1 MRYMLDPNAV
11 SHLIKAH
18 PTLFK
23 SEKDRNQGTQNRDT
37 KEKAMPAPDTDK
49 IFAGSIPK
57 LYNDYMVPLIF
68 EPYAADL
75 TSRLASRSALHPLG
89 RVLEIAAGTG
99 VVTRKLAA
107 SLTESVSI
115 VATDLNQAMLD
126 LASSVGTAR
135 PVEWRQADAMQ
146 LPFDDAVFDAVVC
159 QFGVMFFPDKAK
171 AFSEA
176 RRVLKPG
183 GVFLFNA
190 WDRIEE
196 SEFAHTV
203 SEAMASFFPA
213 DPPRFMARTPHG
225 YHDVAV
231 IAQDLKQAGFSKSLQ
246 ITTVAARSQAASA
259 RIPAVAFCQGT
270 PLRSEIE
277 ARDKSSLAEATDV
290 AEEALAQRFGRG
302 AVDGKIQAHV
312 ATIER

>member
-1 MRYMLDPNAV
+1 
-11 SHLIKAH
+11 
-18 PTLFK
+18 
-23 SEKDRNQGTQNRDT
+23 
-37 KEKAMPAPDTDK
+37 MPAPDTDK

-75 TSRLASRSALHPLG
+75 ASRLVSRRLS

-107 SLTESVSI
+107 ALPAGISI

-126 LASSVGTAR
+126 LASSIGTAR
-135 PVEWRQADAMQ
+135 PVKWRQADAMQ

-225 YHDVAV
+225 YHDVAT
-231 IAQDLKQAGFSKSLQ
+231 IAQDLRHGGFTTSPQ
-246 ITTVAARSQAASA
+246 INTVAARSQAASA
-259 RIPAVAFCQGT
+259 RIPAVAFCQRT

-277 ARDKSSLAEATDV
+277 ARDKSSLAEATDM
-290 AEEALAQRFGRG
+290 AEEAIAQRFGRG

-312 ATIER
+312 FAVER